1 MYKGYFFDL
10 FSTIALLLNY
20 KSTMTEQQK
29 LENIIINENAYFFSN
44 DNNVRITKNKIE
56 QVFRVVSS
64 AKSGNYLLKKVKEV
78 VIVDGATINYSFCT
92 FKFVTKPTFIDE
104 EVGDWIETKLAYL
117 LIVEID
123 DYIVISRKNIS
134 KVQDFVKQFNPLD
147 YSVLST
153 LFVTDETLLE
163 KFNLKNLNVSD
174 KALRE
179 KSLEA
184 VDLRENFSA
193 LGANNYMLNS
203 LRVKNNDEKISLSLN
218 SSRIN
223 KLGKKNSIEQFC
235 IWGKNLV
242 DQINAHT
249 DRVTFLSV
257 FAEPQDYESLKDTIT
272 PISVLFVFSK
282 LYSDFENGII
292 NRTFIEYTYDDG
304 EIIERDINLLSHLST
319 FERLSS
325 IREENGLFYI
335 DNKSFDDLELRFNE
349 KSISIRSQK
358 LKNIIVERDNGTK
371 LSMIE
376 YINYSGGYV
385 INFDNIDLVYSN
397 RKLFKDN
404 RLLGNIDH
412 FMKIFIPHNE
422 LNTTT
427 GEKGNFTVVQTH
439 FGNNTLFGFVENTYT
454 NDFEYVICDDLGR
467 EWADHICINEDKI
480 ALFHSKFNAAQFSAS
495 AFQDIVGQAQKNLGN
510 VSPQDY
516 QIDGKRNFW
525 NSQYNNSG
533 VATSINR
540 LRKGDNIDNAITL
553 YKSAK
558 NSANF
563 HGEVHLV
570 INFISKATL
579 ETNLNHLKVG
589 TVFPQRSETIQI
601 LWFISSLIASTQE
614 VNTNV
619 FIHCKP

>member
-1 MYKGYFFDL
+1 M
-10 FSTIALLLNY
+10 S
-20 KSTMTEQQK
+20 EQEK

-44 DNNVRITKNKIE
+44 DKNIRITKNKIE
-56 QVFRVVSS
+56 QVFRDVSS

-78 VIVDGATINYSFCT
+78 VEIDGIEVNYSFCT
-92 FKFVTKPTFIDE
+92 FKFDSKPTFIDE
-104 EVGDWIETKLAYL
+104 KVENWVETKLAYL

-123 DYIVISRKNIS
+123 SFIIISRKNIS
-134 KVQDFVKQFNPLD
+134 KVQEFAKQFSPLE
-147 YSVLST
+147 YCVLST
-153 LFVTDETLLE
+153 LFVTDDTLLE

-184 VDLRENFSA
+184 IDLRENFSA

-223 KLGKKNSIEQFC
+223 KLGSKNSIEQFC
-235 IWGKNLV
+235 AWAKKLV
-242 DQINAHT
+242 DQIVGHT
-249 DRVTFLSV
+249 NRVTFLSV
-257 FAEPQDYESLKDTIT
+257 FAEPQDYESLKDVIT

-282 LYSDFENGII
+282 LYSDFESGFI
-292 NRTFIEYTYDDG
+292 NRSFVEYIYDDG
-304 EIIERDINLLSHLST
+304 EIVERDIDLLYHLSK
-319 FERLSS
+319 FERLSDVE
-325 IREENGLFYI
+325 EENGSYFI
-335 DNKSFDDLELRFNE
+335 NNSSADDLQLRFNE
-349 KSISIRSQK
+349 KSISIKSQK
-358 LKNIIVERDNGTK
+358 LKNIILERDNGTR
-371 LSMIE
+371 LSMID
-376 YINYSGGYV
+376 YINNSGGYV
-385 INFDNIDLVYSN
+385 INFENIDLVYSN

-412 FMKIFIPHNE
+412 FMKIFIPHTE
-422 LNTTT
+422 LDLTTN
-427 GEKGNFTVVQTH
+427 EKGNFTAIQTN
-439 FGNNTLFGFVENTYT
+439 FDNNSLFGFVENKYL
-454 NDFEYVICDDLGR
+454 NDFNYVICDDLGR
-467 EWADHICINEDKI
+467 EWADHICVNDDKI
-480 ALFHSKFNAAQFSAS
+480 ALFHSKFNTTQFSAS

-516 QIDGKRNFW
+516 QIDGKRDFW
-525 NSQYNNSG
+525 NSNYNNTG

-540 LRKGDNIDNAITL
+540 LRKGDNIDNAITQ

-570 INFISKATL
+570 INFISKTTL
-579 ETNLNHLKVG
+579 ETNLNHLKTG
-589 TVFPQRSETIQI
+589 TTFGQRSETIQI
-601 LWFISSLIASTQE
+601 LWFISSLIASAQE
-614 VNTNV
+614 VSTNV